1 MSVIFEALR
10 KVRQP
15 QDTIGEPGIE
25 EKRSANVYTVKDL
38 VFSPQGLLGLI
49 LVALLVGVAAYYGEG
64 YISSLRHVGRPAREV
79 GPKKIVIPP
88 QHDKATQASELR
100 EEPGNEVPPPPKD
113 VSYETPQPGKLY
125 LPPKKEAGQ
134 PVKEVPASS
143 IQYFPPKK
151 EGQSRGSESA
161 IHEVSRP
168 PKNTLIEVSNRG
180 YKDDLPAVID
190 ANKSQD
196 SRVEETFEPAFSP
209 QQAKRDTSFGRRR
222 QLQGHN
228 SVPSPLRT
236 EEVQKIPDNRKALRK
251 PEHRASLAA
260 RAQEKESKE
269 RTARISWLVSR
280 IQGAMTQNDKAKV
293 DELLPKLIHI
303 KGKDDPF
310 VLKLQAFW
318 HIKQG
323 RYDSAKKLLIKVLGR
338 DPKDLEAGL
347 NMAIIEIKTGK
358 LDKARKR
365 LKVLRDLYED
375 SNEVPELL
383 RKING

>member
-1 MSVIFEALR
+1 
-10 KVRQP
+10 
-15 QDTIGEPGIE
+15 
-25 EKRSANVYTVKDL
+25 
-38 VFSPQGLLGLI
+38 
-49 LVALLVGVAAYYGEG
+49 
-64 YISSLRHVGRPAREV
+64 
-79 GPKKIVIPP
+79 
-88 QHDKATQASELR
+88 
-100 EEPGNEVPPPPKD
+100 
-113 VSYETPQPGKLY
+113 
-125 LPPKKEAGQ
+125 
-134 PVKEVPASS
+134 
-143 IQYFPPKK
+143 
-151 EGQSRGSESA
+151 
-161 IHEVSRP
+161 
-168 PKNTLIEVSNRG
+168 
-180 YKDDLPAVID
+180 
-190 ANKSQD
+190 
-196 SRVEETFEPAFSP
+196 
-209 QQAKRDTSFGRRR
+209 
-222 QLQGHN
+222 